1 MTKTFINWFDRDRNV
16 NRDMSTP
23 HNQTDKRR
31 EAFKLAT
38 TELDELVKASDTK
51 MSRQKTLADKAKN
64 KKITEQLE
72 RI

>member
-23 HNQTDKRR
+23 HNQTADKRR

-38 TELDELVKASDTK
+38 TQQDELVKASDDTK
-51 MSRQKTLADKAKN
+51 MRRQKTFAD
-64 KKITEQLE
+64 
-72 RI
+72 